1 MNRSRRP
8 SSSSRSAFDRRSLR
22 PCVEVVLA
30 FAWSSV
36 VAAPLTAQD
45 YPAPTPPGV
54 GQSAVDEGSL
64 EAVATWRLP
73 SDREIGERLAT
84 AARDSGWPE
93 DRIAELVAPWLG
105 GSEGAAG
112 NDPLGRTLES
122 ISLVRPEARPVADAY
137 LGSVRFATIDGAILA
152 SFETAPWMRTQ
163 LQAALGIVAV
173 RSDLHDEGLALLD
186 PLDPAETVD
195 PAEVLFRRAIARQQL
210 VRGGEAIEDL
220 KRLLEREADLA
231 RRHREVG
238 KLMLADL
245 EALEADSLDE
255 ISRLM
260 RDVRRRQSL
269 YRSGRRVLE
278 QEEEVIEK
286 LDKLIEELEQQQQQ
300 QAAAATLAP
309 SSPAQDTVL
318 KGAPAPGEVDRRRQ
332 GSGEDW
338 GNLPARERAA
348 AMAELSK
355 QLPSHYREL
364 IEEYFRKLAV
374 DPDEESGN

>member
-1 MNRSRRP
+1 MNRSCRP
-8 SSSSRSAFDRRSLR
+8 FGSPRHATDRRSRGARLAL
-22 PCVEVVLA
+22 VLSFVGGVS
-30 FAWSSV
+30 FA
-36 VAAPLTAQD
+36 PGLTAQD

-54 GQSAVDEGSL
+54 GQSAVEAGSL
-64 EAVATWRLP
+64 EASATWRQP
-73 SDREIGERLAT
+73 SDREIGDRLAA
-84 AARDSGWPE
+84 AARDTGWTE

-105 GSEGAAG
+105 GSEGSAG
-112 NDPLGRTLES
+112 SDPLGRTLES
-122 ISLVRPEARPVADAY
+122 MALLRPEARPVADAY
-137 LGSVRFATIDGAILA
+137 LGSDRFAAIDDSILA
-152 SFETAPWMRTQ
+152 SFETAPWMQTQ
-163 LQAALGIVAV
+163 LQAALGIIAV

-186 PLDPAETVD
+186 PLDPALTVD

-220 KRLLEREADLA
+220 KRLLEREAELA